1 MSNLTVRL
9 LTAGIG
15 IPIVLWLM
23 FWAPSPSFYGLV
35 LFAVLASAGE
45 AHAMGAPND
54 RIGRVVTMLAAAGIS
69 AALYF
74 GRGVLPLA
82 SALTAGVIAI
92 FVAHLVRVVDVDSV
106 GRRVAISL
114 GSALYAGV
122 LLTFVALLHRAPYGP
137 WWVMLALTV
146 TWLGDTGAY
155 ASGRMFGRH
164 KLYELVSPKK
174 TWEGAAGGMLA
185 SVGAAFLARATYLP
199 ALGVRDAIVI
209 GVVGSVL
216 GVVGDL
222 CESLLKRSFGVKD
235 SGRIL
240 PGHGGMLDR
249 VDALMFV
256 APFIYLYAEW
266 MAKLRG

>member
-23 FWAPSPSFYGLV
+23 FWAPAPSFFGLV
-35 LFAVLASAGE
+35 LAAVLAGAGE
-45 AHAMGAPND
+45 AHAMGAPED
-54 RIGRVVTMLAAAGIS
+54 RVGRVVTMLAAAGIS
-69 AALYF
+69 LALYF
-74 GRGVLPLA
+74 AHGVLPLA
-82 SALTAGVIAI
+82 SALAAAVIAI
-92 FVAHLVRVVDVDSV
+92 LVVHLLRVGAMDTV
-106 GRRVAISL
+106 GRRAAASL
-114 GSALYAGV
+114 GSALYVGV
-122 LLTFVALLHRAPYGP
+122 LLTFVGLLHRAPFGP

-155 ASGRMFGRH
+155 AAGRLFGRH
-164 KLYELVSPKK
+164 KLYELVSPAK

-185 SVGAAFLARATYLP
+185 STGAALLAHYSYLP
-199 ALGVRDAIVI
+199 ALSVRDALLI
-209 GVVGSVL
+209 GIPGSML
-216 GVVGDL
+216 GIVGDL

-235 SGRIL
+235 SGKIL

-256 APFIYLYAEW
+256 APYVYLYAAW
-266 MAKLRG
+266 TRG

>member
-1 MSNLTVRL
+1 MSNLTLRL
-9 LTAGIG
+9 LTAAVG
-15 IPIVLWLM
+15 IPVVLWLM
-23 FWAPSPSFYGLV
+23 FWAPAPGFYLLV
-35 LFAVLASAGE
+35 LFAVMAGAGE
-45 AHAMGAPND
+45 AHAMGAPED
-54 RIGRVVTMLAAAGIS
+54 RAGRVVTMLAAGGIS

-74 GRGVLPLA
+74 GHSILPLA
-82 SALTAGVIAI
+82 TALAASVIGI
-92 FVAHLVRVVDVDSV
+92 LIVHVLRVGAMETV
-106 GRRVAISL
+106 GRRAALSL
-114 GSALYAGV
+114 GSALYVGV
-122 LLTFVALLHRAPYGP
+122 LLTFVGLLHRAPLGP

-155 ASGRMFGRH
+155 AAGRLFGRH

-174 TWEGAAGGMLA
+174 TWEGAAGGLLSSAGAGLLA
-185 SVGAAFLARATYLP
+185 HAWYLP
-199 ALGVRDAIVI
+199 SLSVRDALLIALP
-209 GVVGSVL
+209 GSML

-256 APFIYLYAEW
+256 APYVYLYAAW
-266 MAKLRG
+266 TGR

>member
-23 FWAPSPSFYGLV
+23 FWAPSPSFFGLV
-35 LFAVLASAGE
+35 LFAVLAGAGE
-45 AHAMGAPND
+45 AHAMGAPED
-54 RIGRVVTMLAAAGIS
+54 RLGRAVTMLAAAGIS
-69 AALYF
+69 LALYF
-74 GRGVLPLA
+74 GRGPLPLA
-82 SALTAGVIAI
+82 SALAASVVAI
-92 FVAHLVRVVDVDSV
+92 FVVHLVRVGVIETV
-106 GRRVAISL
+106 GRRVAVSL
-114 GSALYAGV
+114 GSALYVGV
-122 LLTFVALLHRAPYGP
+122 LLTFVGLLHRAPFGP

-155 ASGRMFGRH
+155 AAGRIFGRH
-164 KLYELVSPKK
+164 KLYEAVSPKK

-185 SVGAAFLARATYLP
+185 SVGAALLAHATYLP
-199 ALGVRDAIVI
+199 ALSVRDALLIAI
-209 GVVGSVL
+209 PGSML

-235 SGRIL
+235 SGKIL

-256 APFIYLYAEW
+256 APYVYLYAAW
-266 MAKLRG
+266 TRG

>member
-15 IPIVLWLM
+15 IPIVLWLL
-23 FWAPSPSFYGLV
+23 FWAPAPGFFGLV
-35 LFAVLASAGE
+35 LFAVLAGAGE
-45 AHAMGAPND
+45 AHAMGAPED
-54 RIGRVVTMLAAAGIS
+54 RVGRIVTMLAAAGIS
-69 AALYF
+69 ASLYF
-74 GRGVLPLA
+74 AHDVLPIA
-82 SALTAGVIAI
+82 SALAAGVVAI
-92 FVAHLVRVVDVDSV
+92 LAVHLLRVGTVETV
-106 GRRVAISL
+106 GRRAVVSL
-114 GSALYAGV
+114 GSALYVGV
-122 LLTFVALLHRAPYGP
+122 LLTFVGLLHRAPFGP

-155 ASGRMFGRH
+155 AAGRIFGRH

-174 TWEGAAGGMLA
+174 TWEGAAGGLLA
-185 SVGAAFLARATYLP
+185 STGAALLAHATYLP
-199 ALGVRDAIVI
+199 ELSVRDALCIAI
-209 GVVGSVL
+209 PGSAL

-235 SGRIL
+235 SGKIL

-256 APFIYLYAEW
+256 APYVYLYAAW
-266 MAKLRG
+266 TRG